1 VSVPTTP
8 GAGLWRRWVIAAS
21 LGETLGFLVPV
32 FAVVVGADGW
42 DARSRYLALV
52 VAGAGE
58 GAVLGVAQS
67 RVLRLVLRGFSPGAW
82 TLRTA
87 FAAALAW
94 AIGLAP
100 SESAGTWQ
108 GWPVVAQVA
117 VAVPAGLL
125 LLGTIG
131 TAQWTVLRRFV
142 HGAAR
147 WIGWTSLAWLAG
159 LTAFMVVATPLWQ
172 PRQPLWL
179 TAVVGA
185 LAASLMALAVA
196 AITGWGLV
204 QLVST
209 PPRGQSGCRGTGPSA
224 LSTRARSAPS
234 L

>member
-58 GAVLGVAQS
+58 GAVLGAAQS

-147 WIGWTSLAWLAG
+147 
-159 LTAFMVVATPLWQ
+159 
-172 PRQPLWL
+172 L

-185 LAASLMALAVA
+185 LAASLMALAMA

-209 PPRGQSGCRGTGPSA
+209 PPRGESGCRGTGPSA
-224 LSTRARSAPS
+224 LSTRAHSAPS